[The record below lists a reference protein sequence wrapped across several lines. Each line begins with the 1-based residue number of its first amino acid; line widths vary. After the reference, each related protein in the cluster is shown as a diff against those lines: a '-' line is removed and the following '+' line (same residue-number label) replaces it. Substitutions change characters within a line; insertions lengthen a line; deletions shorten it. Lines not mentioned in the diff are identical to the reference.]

1 MPILVDWVS
10 ERPGAM
16 ARQVART
23 STGIPGLDSIL
34 CGGFEAN
41 RLYLVDGNPGVGKTT
56 LALQFLLEGV
66 RLGERCLY
74 VSLSETKDELDAVAD
89 SHGWSLDGITVIEL
103 SQVEQ
108 TLTAKSQNTL
118 FQPAEVELGNLS
130 RLLTAEFDRV
140 EPARMVLDS
149 LSEMRLMAQSALRYR
164 REILRLKQHFAT
176 RRCTV
181 LLLDDRSHSAQEGQV
196 QSIVHGMIALQTV
209 PLKFGINRRFLSV
222 AKMRGSRFREGNHDY
237 VIQAGGLKVFPR
249 LLAMNGPM
257 DFPRDTFSSGNREL
271 DELVGGGLDAGTGTL
286 FMGPAGSGKST
297 VASMYASV
305 AAAAGRKVL
314 YFAFDEV
321 VGILIQR
328 AQHIGLDFESHL
340 RSGMLRIEQVDAAEI
355 APGELANRILDAVD
369 NQGVRMVVLDSL
381 NGYVN
386 AMPQEDFLHLH
397 LHELLSY
404 LNQRGV
410 VTIMVLAQHGL
421 VGPMGVPVD
430 ISYLADAVMLM
441 RFFEARGAMKK
452 AVSVIKKRTG
462 FHEDTIRELTL
473 SPRGVLIG
481 QPLAQFE
488 GVMTGV
494 PRVLGGHL
502 DPAVGAR

>member
-1 MPILVDWVS
+1 
-10 ERPGAM
+10 M
-16 ARQVART
+16 ARQVPRA

-34 CGGFEAN
+34 SGGFAAG

-89 SHGWSLDGITVIEL
+89 SHGWSLESITIIEL

-108 TLTAKSQNTL
+108 TLTAKAQNTL

-164 REILRLKQHFAT
+164 REILRLKQHFAA
-176 RRCTV
+176 RGCTV

-196 QSIVHGMIALQTV
+196 QSIVHGMVCLQTV

-222 AKMRGSRFREGNHDY
+222 PKMRGSSFREGNHDY
-237 VIQAGGLKVFPR
+237 VIKAGGLTVFPR
-249 LLAMNGPM
+249 LLATEGAAS
-257 DFPRDTFSSGNREL
+257 FPRDTYSSGNRDL
-271 DELVGGGLDAGTGTL
+271 DQLAGGGLDAGTGTL

-297 VASMYASV
+297 VASMYAAV
-305 AAAAGRKVL
+305 AAGEGRRVL

-321 VGILIQR
+321 VGILSRR
-328 AQHIGLDFESHL
+328 AKQIGLDFDTHV
-340 RSGMLRIEQVDAAEI
+340 RSGNLRIEQIDPAEI
-355 APGELANRILDAVD
+355 APGELAHRIMRAV
-369 NQGVRMVVLDSL
+369 NEEGVRMVVLDSL

-430 ISYLADAVMLM
+430 VSYLADMVLLM

-462 FHEDTIRELTL
+462 SHENTIRELIM
-473 SPRGVLIG
+473 SGGGVRIG
-481 QPLAQFE
+481 KPLAEFE

-502 DPAVGAR
+502 EPAGGPR

>member
-1 MPILVDWVS
+1 
-10 ERPGAM
+10 M
-16 ARQVART
+16 AKQVTRT
-23 STGIPGLDSIL
+23 TTGISGLDNIL
-34 CGGFEAN
+34 CGGLAAN
-41 RLYLVDGNPGVGKTT
+41 RLYLIDGNPGVGKTT

-74 VSLSETKDELDAVAD
+74 VSLSETRDELDAVAD

-103 SQVEQ
+103 SQVDQ
-108 TLTAKSQNTL
+108 LLTANSQNTL
-118 FQPAEVELGNLS
+118 FQPAEVELTNLS
-130 RLLTAEFDRV
+130 RLLTTEFDRV
-140 EPARMVLDS
+140 QPARMVLDS

-176 RRCTV
+176 RQCTA

-196 QSIVHGMIALQTV
+196 QSIVHGMISLQTV
-209 PLKFGINRRFLSV
+209 PLKFGINRRFLTV

-237 VIQAGGLKVFPR
+237 VIESGGLTVFPR
-249 LLAMNGPM
+249 LLAMNGPV
-257 DFPRDTFSSGNREL
+257 DFPRDTFSSGNHQL
-271 DELVGGGLDAGTGTL
+271 DQLVGGGLDAGTGTL

-297 VASMYASV
+297 VASMYAAV
-305 AAAAGRKVL
+305 AAAEGRRVL

-321 VGILIQR
+321 VGILTQR
-328 AQHIGLDFESHL
+328 AQQIGLDFATHL
-340 RSGMLRIEQVDAAEI
+340 SSGMLRIEQVDAAEI
-355 APGELANRILDAVD
+355 APGELANRIMNAVD
-369 NQGVRMVVLDSL
+369 KEGVRMVVLDSL

-462 FHEDTIRELTL
+462 FHEDTIRELKL
-473 SPRGVLIG
+473 SPKGVVIG
-481 QPLAQFE
+481 QPLAEFE